1 MTRRRTV
8 LAIAALALAAFGA
21 AAFLYRPAP
30 PAPEPGAETA
40 LMRFHAPVI
49 GPADAPVTIVE
60 FFDPACETCRAFYP
74 VVKEIL
80 RRHPE
85 DLRLVVRYAAF
96 HDGSEEV
103 VRILEAARRQDRFE
117 PVLEAVLAAQP
128 AWADHAR
135 PNVAIAWQAAEAA
148 GLDVA
153 QARQDTTLP
162 EIDAVLSTDAA
173 DLEAAGV
180 RQTPTFFVNG
190 KPLPT
195 FGAQQ
200 LYDLVL
206 AEIGG
211 D

>member
-40 LMRFHAPVI
+40 LVRFHTPVI
-49 GPADAPVTIVE
+49 GPVNAPVTIVE

-85 DLRLVVRYAAF
+85 DVRLVVRYAAF

-153 QARQDTTLP
+153 QARQDSTHP
-162 EIDAVLSTDAA
+162 EIDAVLSADAA